1 MEWSRVELEKG
12 SDEEVRC
19 EGANLRDSV
28 SRLQVYSE
36 TPGKPARLPRTPLTL
51 FGTGTQGVSPRLIVD
66 RTLPCV
72 LHTGTKP
79 WH

>member
-1 MEWSRVELEKG
+1 MR
-12 SDEEVRC
+12 
-19 EGANLRDSV
+19 GANLRDSV